1 MEKKYPE
8 FVWNNE
14 QREVDFEAGE
24 QRCRLQP
31 HAIDK
36 VNVKGKNAVCN
47 VEAVLCI
54 LCSI

>member
-24 QRCRLQP
+24 QRCLLQP

-47 VEAVLCI
+47 M
-54 LCSI
+54 